1 MSIEKENFLR
11 TRFVPLLQQLDPATP
26 PRWGKMSVQQ
36 MIEHFAGDAV
46 RNASGRLKI
55 EAIMTPPENL
65 QRMRDFM
72 MSEKPFKENTKN
84 PLLADEPASLRYRT
98 VQAAIGALQQELI
111 CFFEVFEKDP
121 HLVTRNP
128 FFGDLSFERNVQ
140 LLHKHAL
147 HHLRQF
153 GVEPLNTENCVL
165 SKESALERLPR
176 IASFILSTFNF
187 SPVRYLMRCCTSF
200 FAES

>member
-11 TRFVPLLQQLDPATP
+11 TRLVPLLQQLDPATP
-26 PRWGKMSVQQ
+26 PQWGKMSVQQ
-36 MIEHFAGDAV
+36 MVEHYAGDAV

-55 EAIMTPPENL
+55 DSIHTPLENL

-72 MSEKPFKENTKN
+72 MSEKPFKENTMN
-84 PLLADEPASLRYRT
+84 PLMAEEPAALRYKT

-111 CFFEVFEKDP
+111 YFFEAFEKDTN
-121 HLVTRNP
+121 LITRNP
-128 FFGDLSFERNVQ
+128 FFGDLNFEQNVQ

-153 GVEPLNTENCVL
+153 GVIP
-165 SKESALERLPR
+165 
-176 IASFILSTFNF
+176 
-187 SPVRYLMRCCTSF
+187 M
-200 FAES
+200 